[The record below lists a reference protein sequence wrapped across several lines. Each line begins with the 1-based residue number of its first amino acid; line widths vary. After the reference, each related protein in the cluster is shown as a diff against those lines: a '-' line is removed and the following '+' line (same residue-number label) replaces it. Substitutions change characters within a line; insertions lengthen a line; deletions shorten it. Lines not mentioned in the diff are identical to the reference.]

1 MTRLGVMAD
10 SHRARRNIQKAL
22 EQMEDC
28 PLILHLGDHDSD
40 MDAFDLSPGRLISV
54 PGNCDPLSFE
64 PQLQLFERDGVRV
77 MMTHGH
83 AYGVKYGLTR
93 LALKARE
100 KGACLALF
108 GHSHAQTAEDDGEVL
123 CLNPGALCNGC
134 YAIVTLDAGK
144 ITYELKKLD
153 GANEL

>member
-28 PLILHLGDHDSD
+28 RLILHLGDHDSD
-40 MDAFDLSPGRLISV
+40 MDAFDLRPGRLISV

-64 PQLQLFERDGVRV
+64 PQLQLFERDGR
-77 MMTHGH
+77 

-100 KGACLALF
+100 KGARLALF

-123 CLNPGALCNGC
+123 CLNPGALYNGC